1 MALSRIGNER
11 NQLTEATFASN
22 SGTIYDQCNLHYDQ
36 TLEELVR
43 MHSWNCCKKRKQL
56 NPYKIN
62 INPHSSIDTNGGFSG
77 DLIAGSTESNN
88 MVIYTTG
95 TEGQA
100 GYIKLHNTAETT
112 DGTPQN
118 WNFKQQYS
126 GVTTKNTT
134 LTTTS
139 FSPAGDYAG
148 GSSTSLGTTITLVPP
163 AFEYDYSYRV
173 PSDAIRSFY
182 LTNEATAYKFLKPR
196 VDWYMEGKEI
206 LTNYEKAYLCYEG
219 KPEPTDMDSLFAQ
232 AFICFLAYKLAIP
245 LHGDRRLAAELLK
258 EFYEFALPEA
268 RRVNGFERLATPEV
282 DSEWLE
288 ATITSN
294 SAYSNSYP
302 PFSQTSYGSFE

>member
-43 MHSWNCCKKRKQL
+43 MHSWNCCKKRIQIGS
-56 NPYKIN
+56 YKVQIVN
-62 INPHSSIDTNGGFSG
+62 GSDTSIGTVTLEATSTSASGRPIFDSVAPNTVITASTN
-77 DLIAGSTESNN
+77 
-88 MVIYTTG
+88 
-95 TEGQA
+95 
-100 GYIKLHNTAETT
+100 GYIKLEFDEDN
-112 DGTPQN
+112 GTR
-118 WNFKQQYS
+118 WKLTRRYS
-126 GVTTKNTT
+126 GGTNTHYVTSTVYAPDLTFESNNTI
-134 LTTTS
+134 
-139 FSPAGDYAG
+139 
-148 GSSTSLGTTITLVPP
+148 GTVTIVAPN
-163 AFEYDYSYRV
+163 FEYDYSYRV

-196 VDWYMEGKEI
+196 VDWYMEGKQI
-206 LTNYEKAYLCYEG
+206 LTNYEKAYLCFEG

-245 LHGDRRLAAELLK
+245 LEGDRQLAAELLK

-268 RRVNGFERLATPEV
+268 RRVNGMERLATPEV